1 MMQTWRRFL
10 GLSHFERRIVL
21 ESAVTLI
28 STRVGLHV
36 TGFRRWKG
44 LLLRLTPSMVTDPAT
59 TCFARIIARTL
70 AATERHLFFRAN
82 CLERSLALWWLLRR
96 RGIPAELRIGGRKEN
111 DQFEA
116 HAWVEWNGAVLSEP
130 GDDHLHFVA
139 FDAPAASMETQT
151 H

>member
-10 GLSHFERRIVL
+10 GLSHFEQRIVL
-21 ESAVTLI
+21 ESAVMLTATQI
-28 STRVGLHV
+28 GLHV
-36 TGFRRWKG
+36 ASFRRWKS
-44 LLLRLTPSMVTDPAT
+44 LLLRLAPSMNSDPAT
-59 TCFARIIARTL
+59 ACVAHTIARTL
-70 AATERHLFFRAN
+70 AATERHLLFPAN

-96 RGIPAELRIGGRKEN
+96 HGIPAELRIGGRKEN
-111 DQFEA
+111 GRFEA
-116 HAWVEWNGAVLSEP
+116 HAWVEWNGTVLSES